1 MTENYNKIMEFDY
14 KKAKEDFPCPPV
26 DCNPKKEDCCWVTK
40 VVIAAVLGDDSDDS
54 PVKPKNG
61 DYTNKIVEYE
71 ANGAIY
77 FYSSDGLYTKLGN
90 KSKSEEAASVEYVDT
105 LARRNLRDAKDY
117 ADAGDAATLQLAT
130 TQAQARE
137 AQVLADAKSY
147 TDAEIDEASATMT
160 AYVDGADATTLQ
172 SAKDYAD
179 TKDAA
184 VLQAAKDYTDSA
196 ASSVVTRTY
205 VDNGDSTTLQTAK
218 NYTDQE
224 VGDLQSS
231 LATVATSGSFND
243 LTNKPDIPVITVTS
257 ADPGEGADLPAGHFI
272 FVYDPGA

>member
-1 MTENYNKIMEFDY
+1 MGNYNKNMEFDY
-14 KKAKEDFPCPPV
+14 KKAKEDFLCPPV

-105 LARRNLRDAKDY
+105 LARKNLKEAKDF

-130 TQAQARE
+130 AQAQARE
-137 AQVLADAKSY
+137 AQVLVDAKSY
-147 TDAEIDEASATMT
+147 TDAEINEISDAINAHMLE
-160 AYVDGADATTLQ
+160 ADAATLQ

-196 ASSVVTRTY
+196 ASSVVTREY

-218 NYTDQE
+218 NYADQE
-224 VGDLQSS
+224 VGELQSS

-243 LTNKPDIPVITVTS
+243 LTNQPDIPVITVTS
-257 ADPGEGADLPAGHFI
+257 ADPGEGADLPEGHFI